1 MISKGANLHYGAWKT
16 KVKDGDLFLGV
27 KMNQDTLKC
36 EREGEDYEISQ
47 YNYNISK
54 LSFQSLILDPEL
66 EGREIYP

>member
-1 MISKGANLHYGAWKT
+1 MPEKQRSRMRI
-16 KVKDGDLFLGV
+16 FLNV
-27 KMNQDTLKC
+27 KMNHDTLKS
-36 EREGEDYEISQ
+36 EREVEDYEISQ

>member
-1 MISKGANLHYGAWKT
+1 
-16 KVKDGDLFLGV
+16 
-27 KMNQDTLKC
+27 MNQDTLKS

>member
-1 MISKGANLHYGAWKT
+1 M
-16 KVKDGDLFLGV
+16 DEDLFLDV
-27 KMNQDTLKC
+27 KMDQDTLKS
-36 EREGEDYEISQ
+36 EWGEDYEISQ